1 MEPFQFTVIADTH
14 YFSKTLGTSGKAYE
28 LRSGSDQK
36 CLAET
41 AELIDAAFEQ
51 IAASD
56 TQAVLIAGDLTN
68 DGERV
73 SHEEFREKL
82 YRLKEKKPVYVI
94 TATHDWCCDENPRRY
109 DGEQTFHDVPVMAS
123 NELRDFYRDFGPGA
137 AEAEFTT
144 HLGTSSYV
152 VRLSDH
158 VKLLALNDDQNGKGR
173 AGFKEDHFQ
182 WIEEQIKKAR
192 EENCLMIGMEHHLLI
207 AHVNPLLTGGG
218 TCVGDREEVAARLAD
233 AGLRYMFVG
242 HSHIQHTDHFISPA
256 GNKIT
261 EVNVGSLVGYPAPI
275 VNVTVQPDQTLRYQ
289 VDHLREFTWNGQT
302 IPALPYL
309 REHALAL
316 VHRVLESSDKKD
328 FAEKLTALQ
337 LNGQKIGRFYPLIH
351 PVLRFLNE
359 GTAWGLYKKARLT
372 GKAKEM
378 DRALIERHRDDK
390 ILDYVD
396 PMFLSFFDG
405 TLTPHAPDSDF
416 YQLVM
421 SFVGVLQRLLPKNGE
436 IKKFADT
443 CGTLLTGGEYDNQ
456 QAVI

>member
-1 MEPFQFTVIADTH
+1 MQPFRFTIIADTH
-14 YFSKTLGTSGKAYE
+14 HYSKALGTTGKAYE

-41 AELIDAAFEQ
+41 GALLDAAFAK

-68 DGERV
+68 DGERIC
-73 SHEEFREKL
+73 HEEFREKL
-82 YRLKEKKPVYVI
+82 YRLREKKPVYVI

-109 DGEQTFHDVPVMAS
+109 SGDQVSHDVPVMAS
-123 NELRDFYRDFGPGA
+123 DELRNFYRDFGPDA
-137 AEAEFTT
+137 AEAEFVT

-152 VRLSDH
+152 VRLSEN

-173 AGFKEDHFQ
+173 AGFKEDHFR

-192 EENCLMIGMEHHLLI
+192 EENCVMIGMEHHLLI

-233 AGLRYMFVG
+233 AGLKYMFVG
-242 HSHIQHTDHFISPA
+242 HSHIQHTDHFVSPA

-275 VNVTVQPDQTLRYQ
+275 VNVTVNQDGTLRYQ
-289 VDHLREFTWNGQT
+289 VDHLEEFTWNGQT
-302 IPALPYL
+302 VPAFPYL

-316 VHRVLESSDKKD
+316 VHRVLESSDKND

-337 LNGQKIGRFYPLIH
+337 LNGEKMKKFYPIIR
-351 PVLRFLNE
+351 PVLRYLRKV
-359 GTAWGLYKKARLT
+359 TVWKLYKRIRF
-372 GKAKEM
+372 KAKNI
-378 DRALIERHRDDK
+378 DRALIERHRDEK
-390 ILDYVD
+390 VMDYVD
-396 PMFLSFFDG
+396 DMFLAFFDG
-405 TLTPHAPDSDF
+405 TLTPHAPDSD
-416 YQLVM
+416 YYLLVM
-421 SFVGVLQRLLPKNGE
+421 SFVGALRGIAPEN
-436 IKKFADT
+436 DT
-443 CGTLLTGGEYDNQ
+443 INKLYATCETLLTGGEYNNQ
-456 QAVI
+456 QSAI

>member
-1 MEPFQFTVIADTH
+1 MQPFRFTVIADTH
-14 YFSKTLGTSGKAYE
+14 HYSKTLGTTGKAYE

-41 AELIDAAFEQ
+41 GALLDAAFAK

-68 DGERV
+68 DGERIC
-73 SHEEFREKL
+73 HEEFREKL
-82 YRLKEKKPVYVI
+82 YRLREKKPVYVI

-109 DGEQTFHDVPVMAS
+109 SGDQVSHDVPVMS
-123 NELRDFYRDFGPGA
+123 SHELRDFYRDFGPDA
-137 AEAEFTT
+137 AEAEFVT

-152 VRLSDH
+152 VRLSEN

-173 AGFKEDHFQ
+173 AGFKEDHFR

-192 EENCLMIGMEHHLLI
+192 EENCVMIGMEHHLLI

-233 AGLRYMFVG
+233 AGLKYMFVG
-242 HSHIQHTDHFISPA
+242 HSHIQHTDHFVSPA

-275 VNVTVQPDQTLRYQ
+275 VNVTVNPDGTLRYE
-289 VDHLREFTWNGQT
+289 VDHLEEFTWNGQT
-302 IPALPYL
+302 VPALPYL

-316 VHRVLESSDKKD
+316 VHRVLESSDKND

-337 LNGQKIGRFYPLIH
+337 LNGEKMKKFYPIIR
-351 PVLRFLNE
+351 PVLRYLRKV
-359 GTAWGLYKKARLT
+359 TVWKLYKRIRF
-372 GKAKEM
+372 KAKNI
-378 DRALIERHRDDK
+378 DRALIERHRDEK
-390 ILDYVD
+390 VMDYVD
-396 PMFLSFFDG
+396 DMFLAFFDG
-405 TLTPHAPDSDF
+405 TLTPHAPDSD
-416 YQLVM
+416 YYLLVM
-421 SFVGVLQRLLPKNGE
+421 SFVGALRGIAPEN
-436 IKKFADT
+436 DT
-443 CGTLLTGGEYDNQ
+443 INKLYATCETLLTGGEYNNQ
-456 QAVI
+456 QSAI

>member
-1 MEPFQFTVIADTH
+1 MQPFRFTVIADTH
-14 YFSKTLGTSGKAYE
+14 HYSKTLGTTGKAYE

-41 AELIDAAFEQ
+41 GALLDAAFAK

-68 DGERV
+68 DGERIC
-73 SHEEFREKL
+73 HEEFREKL
-82 YRLKEKKPVYVI
+82 YRLREKKPVYVI

-109 DGEQTFHDVPVMAS
+109 SGDQVSHDVPVMAS
-123 NELRDFYRDFGPGA
+123 GELRDFYRDFGPDA
-137 AEAEFTT
+137 AEAEFVT

-152 VRLSDH
+152 VRLSENI
-158 VKLLALNDDQNGKGR
+158 KLLALNDDQNGKGR
-173 AGFKEDHFQ
+173 AGFKEDHFR

-192 EENCLMIGMEHHLLI
+192 EENCVMIGMEHHLLI

-242 HSHIQHTDHFISPA
+242 HSHIQHTDHFVSPA

-275 VNVTVQPDQTLRYQ
+275 VNVTVEPDGTLRYE
-289 VDHLREFTWNGQT
+289 VDHLEEFTWNGQT
-302 IPALPYL
+302 VPALPYL

-316 VHRVLESSDKKD
+316 VHRVLESSDKND

-337 LNGQKIGRFYPLIH
+337 LNGEKMKKFYPIIR
-351 PVLRFLNE
+351 PVLRYLRKV
-359 GTAWGLYKKARLT
+359 TVWKLYKRIRF
-372 GKAKEM
+372 KAKNI
-378 DRALIERHRDDK
+378 DRALIERHRDEK
-390 ILDYVD
+390 VMDYVD
-396 PMFLSFFDG
+396 DMFLAFFDG
-405 TLTPHAPDSDF
+405 TLTPHAPDSD
-416 YQLVM
+416 YYLLVM
-421 SFVGVLQRLLPKNGE
+421 SFVGALRGIAPEN
-436 IKKFADT
+436 DT
-443 CGTLLTGGEYDNQ
+443 INKLYATCETLLTGGEYNNQ
-456 QAVI
+456 QAAI

>member
-1 MEPFQFTVIADTH
+1 MESFRFTVIADTH

-41 AELIDAAFEQ
+41 AELIDAAFAQ

-82 YRLKEKKPVYVI
+82 YALKQKKPVYVI

-109 DGEQTFHDVPVMAS
+109 SGDQVSHDVPVMAS
-123 NELRDFYRDFGPGA
+123 DELRDFYRDFGPDA

-152 VRLSDH
+152 VRLSEH

-242 HSHIQHTDHFISPA
+242 HSHIQHTDHFVSPA
-256 GNKIT
+256 GNQIT

-289 VDHLREFTWNGQT
+289 VDHLREFSWNGQT
-302 IPALPYL
+302 IPAAPYL

-316 VHRVLESSDKKD
+316 VHRVLESSDKND

-337 LNGQKIGRFYPLIH
+337 LNGQKMRKFYPLIR
-351 PVLRFLNE
+351 PILRFVRE
-359 GTAWGLYKKARLT
+359 ATVWKLYKKIRF
-372 GKAKEM
+372 KAKNI
-378 DRALIERHRDDK
+378 DRALIERHRDEK
-390 ILDYVD
+390 VMDYVD
-396 PMFLSFFDG
+396 AMFLSFFDG
-405 TLTPHAPDSDF
+405 TITPHAPDSDF
-416 YQLVM
+416 YRLVM
-421 SFVGVLQRLLPKNGE
+421 SFVGALRNAAPEKDT
-436 IKKFADT
+436 IKKLHDT
-443 CGTLLTGGEYDNQ
+443 CETLLTGGEYNNQ

>member
-1 MEPFQFTVIADTH
+1 MQPFRFTIIADTH
-14 YFSKTLGTSGKAYE
+14 HYSKALGTTGKAYE

-41 AELIDAAFEQ
+41 GALLDAAFAK

-68 DGERV
+68 DGERIC
-73 SHEEFREKL
+73 HEEFREKL
-82 YRLKEKKPVYVI
+82 YRLREKKPVYVI

-109 DGEQTFHDVPVMAS
+109 SGDQVSHDVPVMAS
-123 NELRDFYRDFGPGA
+123 DELRNFYRDFGPDA
-137 AEAEFTT
+137 AEAEFVT

-152 VRLSDH
+152 VRLSEN

-173 AGFKEDHFQ
+173 AGFKEDHFR

-192 EENCLMIGMEHHLLI
+192 EENCVMIGMEHHLLI

-233 AGLRYMFVG
+233 AGLKYMFVG
-242 HSHIQHTDHFISPA
+242 HSHIQHTDHFVSPA

-275 VNVTVQPDQTLRYQ
+275 VNVTVNQDGTLRYQ
-289 VDHLREFTWNGQT
+289 VDHLEEFTWNGQT
-302 IPALPYL
+302 VPAFPYL

-316 VHRVLESSDKKD
+316 VHRVLESSDKND

-337 LNGQKIGRFYPLIH
+337 LNGEKMKKFYPIIR
-351 PVLRFLNE
+351 PVLRYLRKV
-359 GTAWGLYKKARLT
+359 TVWKLYKRIRF
-372 GKAKEM
+372 KAKNI
-378 DRALIERHRDDK
+378 DRALIERHRDEK
-390 ILDYVD
+390 VMDYVD
-396 PMFLSFFDG
+396 DMFLAFFDG
-405 TLTPHAPDSDF
+405 TLTPHAPDSD
-416 YQLVM
+416 YYLLVM
-421 SFVGVLQRLLPKNGE
+421 SFVGALRGIAPEN
-436 IKKFADT
+436 DT
-443 CGTLLTGGEYDNQ
+443 INKLYATCETLLTGGEYNNQ
-456 QAVI
+456 QAAI